1 MMKNVFYSSNVDFES
16 LLINANGRYNFKSF
30 LLFFVFSVLG
40 FSCLPIDVLFEEI
53 ELIDKIMC
61 SLPVT
66 FLGGYVS
73 KEISKRNAKKQLSL
87 ISKSLEEEQLYIP
100 EENLEKAVTSTI
112 NTMDDRNMRNGEI
125 INYFLVLDRN
135 EQIKVLE
142 SIKID
147 LSLGRERL
155 QDNIL
160 CVFDDNDLK
169 NIVIP
174 EDEIQ
179 KLRLGGKYDKTRVQ
193 RKIK

>member
-1 MMKNVFYSSNVDFES
+1 MMKNVLYNSNVEFKN

-30 LLFFVFSVLG
+30 LLFFVVSILG
-40 FSCLPIDVLFEEI
+40 FSCLPIDIIFEEVD
-53 ELIDKIMC
+53 LIDKVMC
-61 SLPVT
+61 SLPIT
-66 FLGGYVS
+66 FLGGYFSKEVS
-73 KEISKRNAKKQLSL
+73 KKNAKKQLSL

-100 EENLEKAVTSTI
+100 EENLEKAVVSTI
-112 NTMDDRNMRNGEI
+112 NTMDDRNMQNGEI
-125 INYFLVLDRN
+125 IDYFLVLDRN

-147 LSLGRERL
+147 FSFGRDRL

-160 CVFDDNDLK
+160 CVLDDSELK

-174 EDEIQ
+174 EEEVQ
-179 KLRLGGKYDKTRVQ
+179 KLRLGGKNDKARLQ